1 MDGRPKQLQNRDRAP
16 PTQVCQKC
24 YGKGHYTYQC
34 TKKQVYKPRPSRT
47 QQLLK
52 GIEPERVTVPDE
64 FLNKEGLANK
74 LLKQREEE
82 RAKQRAEEKKQK
94 PKRSKRR
101 DMSS

>member
-16 PTQVCQKC
+16 PTQVCQVRSFSHSISTLPSNLIDDDVSFQKC

-52 GIEPERVTVPDE
+52 GIEPEKVTVPDE
-64 FLNKEGLANK
+64 FLNK
-74 LLKQREEE
+74 
-82 RAKQRAEEKKQK
+82 
-94 PKRSKRR
+94 
-101 DMSS
+101 